1 MLQNNIWTTTK
12 DVIGFKTSHTNKA
25 EWFDD
30 ECRTAL
36 ETGRKARETY
46 MRTRKEKHQKQYQ
59 QDNRKKNVRI
69 WKHRCDRLKK
79 PSVSKEFLPKCQ
91 TREERSSTKSNLLQK

>member
-1 MLQNNIWTTTK
+1 MGNATK
-12 DVIGFKTSHTNKA
+12 QYMGYNKRRIGFKTTHTNKA

-46 MRTRKEKHQKQYQ
+46 MRTRKEATKAVATRKKKLQENMQKQ
-59 QDNRKKNVRI
+59 K
-69 WKHRCDRLKK
+69 
-79 PSVSKEFLPKCQ
+79 
-91 TREERSSTKSNLLQK
+91 T